1 MESMA
6 VHEAKAHFS
15 EILRR
20 VEAGET
26 IVVTR
31 HNRVVA
37 EIKPAQTE
45 SRVPRIG
52 LYEGEFDAPD
62 EAFAPLTDEEL
73 KDWFG
78 D

>member
-1 MESMA
+1 MA
-6 VHEAKAHFS
+6 SVPIHQVKSHLS

-37 EIKPAQTE
+37 EIRAPAKLKPRRFGAF
-45 SRVPRIG
+45 
-52 LYEGEFDAPD
+52 EGEFQAP
-62 EAFAPLTDEEL
+62 ESAFAALSEEEL
-73 KDWFG
+73 KDWYG

>member
-1 MESMA
+1 MSEFS

-15 EILRR
+15 ELLKR

-26 IVVTR
+26 VIVTR
-31 HNRVVA
+31 HSKPVAELKPVNVVA
-37 EIKPAQTE
+37 E
-45 SRVPRIG
+45 SRRLG
-52 LYEGEFDAPD
+52 AHEGWFEAPE